1 MKPDDKAFSLIRC
14 GTGDE
19 QRILALAE
27 LVWKPTFSKILSAD
41 RLEYLFGLMY
51 DPEKLRSQLS
61 DTSQHYY
68 LLAYGD
74 EEIGYSQLCFYKDWV
89 KLEKLYVLETM
100 QGKGCGLYLLRS
112 MLSEAIRHSI
122 FELRLQVNRGNKKAI
137 EFYHKF
143 GFRTIASRDFNVGG
157 GHYME
162 DFEMSYIATPL
173 E

>member
-1 MKPDDKAFSLIRC
+1 MNDSSFSLIHC
-14 GTGDE
+14 SSGDE
-19 QRILALAE
+19 HRIIRLAE
-27 LVWKPTFSKILSAD
+27 QIWKPTFSDLLSAD
-41 RLEYLFGLMY
+41 TLDYLFKFMY
-51 DPEKLRSQLS
+51 DPKKLAIQIS
-61 DTSQHYY
+61 DPAQCFYILTS
-68 LLAYGD
+68 GD
-74 EEIGYSQLCFYKDWV
+74 EDIGYSHLCFHQDWV

-112 MLSEAIRHSI
+112 MLCEAIRHSI
-122 FELRLQVNRGNKKAI
+122 SELRLQVNRGNKKAI